1 MYCQITQLE
10 KRRREGTISEGER
23 QARVKGEKEGREGGH
38 LGTVVHTCNTST
50 EGAGLEHLHF
60 KANQAME

>member
-1 MYCQITQLE
+1 M
-10 KRRREGTISEGER
+10 
-23 QARVKGEKEGREGGH
+23 KGQKEGREGGH

-50 EGAGLEHLHF
+50 EGAGPEHLHF